1 MPDDAG
7 RELLQLLRGRLVA
20 LLGEALGA
28 AEGAGALGGL
38 GPGGPQWDGTALE
51 GHLLAPLGA
60 VAAADPLTAKVLEAL
75 EKLSAI
81 SGPGAEAGVFGWEP
95 DVVGHA
101 QPRGLAC
108 ALRVANPG
116 PAGGVFAAAL
126 AI

>member
-60 VAAADPLTAKVLEAL
+60 VAVADPLTAKVLESL
-75 EKLSAI
+75 GKLSAI
-81 SGPGAEAGVFGWEP
+81 SGPGAEAGLFGWDP
-95 DVVGHA
+95 DPLGHA
-101 QPRGLAC
+101 QPRGIAC
-108 ALRVANPG
+108 AVRIVDPSPG
-116 PAGGVFAAAL
+116 GG
-126 AI
+126 